1 MRLSTL
7 AIKKDA
13 PYTYGMTNR
22 TAHGM
27 TTRTASVIRAQEAYE
42 AKTAK
47 LNLRLSAEQ
56 KTRLEALA
64 SQAGTTPTGLIKLWI
79 TKSPGS

>member
-1 MRLSTL
+1 MLLSTL

-13 PYTYGMTNR
+13 PYNY
-22 TAHGM
+22 GM
-27 TTRTASVIRAQEAYE
+27 TTRTASLIRAQEAYE

-56 KTRLEALA
+56 KARLEALA
-64 SQAGTTPTGLIKLWI
+64 SEAGTTPTGLIKSWI
-79 TKSPGS
+79 AQSAG